1 MLDDYAFTVSAFI
14 DLYQATF
21 DEKWLYRAKE
31 LTNYALLHFF
41 DNSSGMFYYTSDD
54 HSDLIARKMEITD
67 NVIPSSN
74 SEMAINLYLLGN
86 YFDNELFILKARQM
100 INNVQKDIPGN
111 VYSCSNWGILGIHF
125 IHPLYEVAIVGP
137 DWDSIRKTIDKSY
150 LPDAIFLG
158 GRNEGTLSLLE
169 NKLVPGQ
176 TTIYV
181 CVDRTCKIPVTR
193 AEEALQQMQ

>member
-21 DEKWLYRAKE
+21 DEKWLYKAKE
-31 LTNYALLHFF
+31 LTEYAMGHFT
-41 DNSSGMFYYTSDD
+41 DNSSGMFWYTSND
-54 HSDLIARKMEITD
+54 HSDLIARKMEIAD

-74 SEMAINLYLLGN
+74 SEMALNLYLLGIF
-86 YFDNELFILKARQM
+86 FDNEPYMVRARQM
-100 INNVQKDIPGN
+100 LENVNDDMMGN
-111 VYSCSNWGILGIHF
+111 ISSYANWGRLGIHF
-125 IHPLYEVAIVGP
+125 VRPLFEVAITGQ
-137 DWDSIRKTIDKSY
+137 DCDSIRKTMDRSY

-158 GRNEGTLSLLE
+158 GRNEGTLSLLR

-181 CVDRTCKIPVTR
+181 CVDKTCRMPVST
-193 AEEALQQMQ
+193 AEEALQQMR